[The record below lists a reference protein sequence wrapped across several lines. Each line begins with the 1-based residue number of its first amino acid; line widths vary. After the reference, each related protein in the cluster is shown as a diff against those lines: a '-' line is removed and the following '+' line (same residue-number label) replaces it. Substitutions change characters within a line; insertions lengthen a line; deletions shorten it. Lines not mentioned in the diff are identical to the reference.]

1 MIWLILAV
9 LLWGLIHSLLASLKV
24 KELVRRWPAG
34 RSARVYRFFYNVFA
48 CLSFLP
54 VLALMFLIPD
64 RTLYFIPLPWSGL
77 MVIGELLAVAAL
89 VIGFRQTDAWEFLGF
104 RQPGEGD
111 EPPKLS
117 TSGLY
122 RHVRHPLYT
131 AGLAFIWLMLLMTV
145 NILAIDVALT
155 VYVVIGATIEERKL
169 QREFGQEYVD
179 FMATTPMFIPFLKEN
194 KSPHSSS

>member
-9 LLWGLIHSLLASLKV
+9 LLWGLIHSLLASLKA
-24 KELVRRWPAG
+24 KELVRRWLGG
-34 RSARVYRFFYNVFA
+34 RSARVYRFIYNVFA

-77 MVIGELLAVAAL
+77 MGIGELLAVVAL

-111 EPPKLS
+111 KPPKLS

-122 RHVRHPLYT
+122 RHVRHPLYS
-131 AGLAFIWLMLLMTV
+131 AGLAFIWLMPLMTV
-145 NILAIDVALT
+145 NILAINVALT
-155 VYVVIGATIEERKL
+155 VYVVIGAAFEERKL

-179 FMATTPMFIPFLKEN
+179 YMATTPMFIPFLKGN
-194 KSPHSSS
+194 KSPRTSS